1 MFSSYKMKL
10 LPKQNSHGL
19 GQCGWFF
26 HIKSTCSSLFIC
38 FEYILVV
45 YNASIAL
52 WYIIGKLSFP
62 SFKCDYE
69 YTIIPTHIVTIST
82 ASIYLHIQ
90 LSYSFPIQILT
101 LKMYMVIYG
110 YSESDYIINKV
121 AYIETDDI

>member
-1 MFSSYKMKL
+1 MFPGYKMRL
-10 LPKQNSHGL
+10 LPKRDSHGL
-19 GQCGWFF
+19 GQCGSFF
-26 HIKSTCSSLFIC
+26 HLKSTCSSFFLC

-45 YNASIAL
+45 YSASIAIL
-52 WYIIGKLSFP
+52 YIIGKLSFHP
-62 SFKCDYE
+62 SKCDYE
-69 YTIIPTHIVTIST
+69 YTRIPIHIVTIST

>member
-1 MFSSYKMKL
+1 MQVL
-10 LPKQNSHGL
+10 LYD
-19 GQCGWFF
+19 
-26 HIKSTCSSLFIC
+26 ISLESC
-38 FEYILVV
+38 H
-45 YNASIAL
+45 S
-52 WYIIGKLSFP
+52 P

-69 YTIIPTHIVTIST
+69 YTIIPTHIVTISN